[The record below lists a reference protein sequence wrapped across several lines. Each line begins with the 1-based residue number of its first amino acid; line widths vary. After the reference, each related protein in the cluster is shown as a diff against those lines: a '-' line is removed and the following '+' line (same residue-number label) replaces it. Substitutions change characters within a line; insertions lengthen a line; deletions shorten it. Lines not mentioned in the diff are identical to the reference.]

1 MVSPWV
7 LHRHVRFWDQPDAFN
22 PSRFLGREPA
32 HRYAYLPFG
41 TGPRVCIGAQFAL
54 TEASL
59 VLAMLVQHFEISL
72 AEDRP
77 VLPVGIIT
85 TQPDHSALF
94 HLKPR
99 AR

>member
-7 LHRHVRFWDQPDAFN
+7 LHRHVKLWDQPDAFN
-22 PSRFLGREPA
+22 PSRFLAHEPA

-59 VLAMLVQHFEISL
+59 VLATLVQRFAIAL
-72 AEDRP
+72 ADDRP
-77 VLPVGIIT
+77 VLPVAVIT
-85 TQPDHSALF
+85 TQPDHPALF
-94 HLKPR
+94 RLVPR
-99 AR
+99 A